1 MAEQTDKDWNLGR
14 IEEVVNIGGG
24 GGWQWY
30 SAE

>member
-24 GGWQWY
+24 GWQWY